1 MLFSN
6 ETQLEI
12 ADRAI
17 GYSDAN
23 NPARLRSVHIVD
35 IRTFPFPSRLL
46 SPINDAR
53 RRRCIQTLAKQI
65 PTPAQFHKI
74 VISVA

>member
-23 NPARLRSVHIVD
+23 NPKQGCARYTSSIFGPFRFLRVSYH
-35 IRTFPFPSRLL
+35 RLMTHAAAAASRLSQNK
-46 SPINDAR
+46 SPPQPSSI
-53 RRRCIQTLAKQI
+53 K
-65 PTPAQFHKI
+65 
-74 VISVA
+74 S